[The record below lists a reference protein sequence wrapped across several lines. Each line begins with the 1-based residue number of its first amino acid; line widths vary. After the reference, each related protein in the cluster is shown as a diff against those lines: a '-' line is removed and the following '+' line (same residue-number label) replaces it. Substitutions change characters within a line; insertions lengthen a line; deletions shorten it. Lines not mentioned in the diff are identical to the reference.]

1 MRLSSFRFVLL
12 LLLVVVPLPAFAA
25 ESGFA
30 FLRVPV
36 SARSVAMGESGVA
49 LLDGADAFFLNPAG
63 LAAPNGDAR
72 STAQWKMAGEAAVT
86 HHEAFSIF
94 HQDAGVLN
102 LARGKEALALQF
114 QTFYSGDVAQTDE
127 VGNPLGNFGLVD
139 LALQLGYA
147 RVVSPG
153 LRLGGTVGYVKER
166 VASSSAGTW
175 AFSAGGIWN
184 PGSLPGLR
192 VGASVRQLGGSPHF
206 EIDGTQGVQVS
217 LPATVQGGASYSSRI
232 GESGHWAVAADIRKA
247 ADESATEHAGVEG
260 GWSVLAVRAG
270 GRFGTDVGHF
280 TAGLGVNSGRFT
292 LDYAFLPSNADLGDS
307 HRLELRVKFGL

>member
-1 MRLSSFRFVLL
+1 MA
-12 LLLVVVPLPAFAA
+12 PLPVRAA

-49 LLDGADAFFLNPAG
+49 LLDGADAFFINPAG
-63 LAAPNGDAR
+63 LADPAGEAR

-102 LARGKEALALQF
+102 LARGREALALQF
-114 QTFYSGDVAQTDE
+114 QTFYSGDVPQTDE

-147 RVVSPG
+147 RLVSPG
-153 LRLGGTVGYVKER
+153 LRFGGTVGYVKER
-166 VASSSAGTW
+166 VENSSAGTW
-175 AFSAGGIWN
+175 AFSAGGDWS
-184 PGSLPGLR
+184 PGSIKGLR

-206 EIDGTQGVQVS
+206 EIDGAQGVQVS
-217 LPATVQGGASYSSRI
+217 LPVTLQGGAAYASKL
-232 GESGHWAVAADIRKA
+232 GESGHWAVAADVRKA
-247 ADESATEHAGVEG
+247 ADESATEHAGVEA
-260 GWSVLAVRAG
+260 GWSVVSARAG

-280 TAGLGVNSGRFT
+280 TAGVGVNSGRFT
-292 LDYAFLPSNADLGDS
+292 LDYAFLPSNESLGDS
-307 HRLELRVKFGL
+307 HRIELRVKFGL

>member
-1 MRLSSFRFVLL
+1 M
-12 LLLVVVPLPAFAA
+12 LLVAPLPAFAA

-36 SARSVAMGESGVA
+36 SARSVGMGESGVA
-49 LLDGADAFFLNPAG
+49 LVDGADAFFLNPAG
-63 LAAPNGDAR
+63 LADPGGEAT
-72 STAQWKMAGEAAVT
+72 SSAQWKMAGEAAVT
-86 HHEAFSIF
+86 HHEAFSVF

-102 LARGKEALALQF
+102 LQRRREALALQF

-127 VGNPLGNFGLVD
+127 VGNPLGTFGLVD

-147 RVVSPG
+147 RLVSPG
-153 LRLGGTVGYVKER
+153 LRLGGTLGYVKER
-166 VASSSAGTW
+166 VENSSAGTW
-175 AFSAGGIWN
+175 AFSAGGDWS
-184 PGSLPGLR
+184 PGSLKGFR

-206 EIDGTQGVQVS
+206 EIDGAQGVQVS
-217 LPATVQGGASYSSRI
+217 LPATMQGGVSYASKV
-232 GESGHWAVAADIRKA
+232 GESGHWAVAADVRKA
-247 ADESATEHAGVEG
+247 SDESATEHAGVEA
-260 GWSVLAVRAG
+260 GWSVLAIRAG

-292 LDYAFLPSNADLGDS
+292 LDYAFLPSNENLGDS